1 MRDHQIA
8 LDELDAVLDR
18 VDEQGFIQACARIA
32 EAGKIVLYGCGR
44 EGLQMRGLAMRLYHI
59 GLNATMVAEMA
70 TPPLGPGD
78 LFVVSSGPGAL
89 STVAALI
96 GVASDAGADILY
108 LTANP
113 DTPEGALAT
122 QVLTIPA
129 QTMASDQG
137 PDLRSVLPM
146 GSIYEGA
153 LFVLFEMIVL
163 RLKTDLAINPETMR
177 ARHTNME

>member
-1 MRDHQIA
+1 MRDHLTA
-8 LDELDAVLDR
+8 LDELKAVLDR
-18 VDEQGFIQACARIA
+18 IDEQGLAEVCTRIA
-32 EAGKIVLYGCGR
+32 EAGNIVLYGCGR

-59 GLNATMVAEMA
+59 GLSATMVADMA

-89 STVAALI
+89 STVGALMD
-96 GVASDAGADILY
+96 VAHRAGADILY

-113 DTPEGALAT
+113 GTPESALAT

-137 PDLRSVLPM
+137 PDPKSVLPM
-146 GSIYEGA
+146 GSVYEGA

-163 RLKTDLAINPETMR
+163 RLKTDLAIDPEAMR